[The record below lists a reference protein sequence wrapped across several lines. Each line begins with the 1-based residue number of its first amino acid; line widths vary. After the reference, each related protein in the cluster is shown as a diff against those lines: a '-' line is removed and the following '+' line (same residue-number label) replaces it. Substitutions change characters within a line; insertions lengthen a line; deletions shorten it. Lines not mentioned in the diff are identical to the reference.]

1 MAGQGRRAVA
11 PTWAGRALGVVGI
24 LALGVL
30 AMLVASALTPPVQV
44 SVHGQDLRV
53 GAVEPSLSGLL
64 SGPGVAELFG
74 EGRIE
79 TVQQFDGPLRPRM
92 VWQRFNPDAAAGAF
106 IQTTAPDGRP
116 TMGLDTAAVGEALA
130 RGWLAFLARLLAV
143 AGIAGA
149 LLYLVAVTVVGA
161 VRGPRWRQQHA
172 GHSIRPVLG
181 AALAG
186 VVVSLAAAG
195 LTLASARAQLAE
207 VSTLA
212 DLTGT
217 APLVTPPVA
226 TGPGRADIEVA
237 VIGDSTAAGVGNA
250 PIAEPTDA
258 DIACERS
265 SDAYA
270 QVLESATGWRVENLA
285 CASAT
290 IDQGLLGSQPDR
302 RPVVPP
308 PQVGVLKSI
317 TSLRAVVVSIGAND
331 IGWSQFL
338 AYCYRLSRCDDQAI
352 HQLIE
357 SRLNTF
363 RLQYAQL
370 LQQLSALPSR
380 PEVLVTGYYDPFGQA
395 FDCRALRDP
404 GGPAVPPIGYGFA
417 ARPGGPDQPTIVL
430 RKVEP
435 LRSILAQ
442 LNGILQQG
450 AEAFGFTSV
459 TPSFRGHEL
468 CSEQPW
474 VQGLSDPYPFHPSAA
489 GELAIAAALLPHLV
503 GVAEG

>member
-1 MAGQGRRAVA
+1 
-11 PTWAGRALGVVGI
+11 VVGGVGL

-30 AMLVASALTPPVQV
+30 SMLAAAALTPPVGV
-44 SVHGQDLRV
+44 TVLGQDV
-53 GAVEPSLSGLL
+53 QMGAVAPSLSGAL

-74 EGRIE
+74 EGPIE
-79 TVQQFDGPLRPRM
+79 TVQQFEGPLRPRI

-106 IQTTAPDGRP
+106 IQKTTPDGRP
-116 TMGLDTAAVGEALA
+116 TRGLDTSAVGETLA
-130 RGWLAFLARLLAV
+130 RGWLTFLVRLLAV
-143 AGIAGA
+143 AGIVGA
-149 LLYLVAVTVVGA
+149 LAYLVAVAMVGA
-161 VRGPRWRQQHA
+161 VRGAQWRQDHA
-172 GHSIRPVLG
+172 RHGVRPVLG
-181 AALAG
+181 AALAAM
-186 VVVSLAAAG
+186 VVTLAAAG
-195 LTLASARAQLAE
+195 VTLASARAQLGG

-217 APLVTPPVA
+217 APLVSPPVA
-226 TGPGRADIEVA
+226 AGPTRSDIEVA
-237 VIGDSTAAGVGNA
+237 VIGDSTAAGIGNA

-270 QVLESATGWRVENLA
+270 HVLQSATGWRVANLA

-290 IDQGLLGSQPDR
+290 IDQGLLGAQMDR

-317 TSLRAVVVSIGAND
+317 TSLRTVVVSIGAND
-331 IGWSQFL
+331 IRWSDFL
-338 AYCYRLSRCDDQAI
+338 KYCYGLSRCDDQATQ
-352 HQLIE
+352 QLILN
-357 SRLNTF
+357 RLDTF

-380 PEVLVTGYYDPFGQA
+380 PQVLITGYYDPFGQT
-395 FDCRALRDP
+395 FDCPALRDP
-404 GGPAVPPIGYGFA
+404 DAPEVPPTGYGFA
-417 ARPGGPDQPTIVL
+417 EVPGGPDQQTMVQ
-430 RKVEP
+430 RKIEP

-442 LNGILQQG
+442 LNSVLQQG

-459 TPSFRGHEL
+459 IPSFQGHGL
-468 CSEQPW
+468 CSDQPW
-474 VQGLSDPYPFHPSAA
+474 VQGLSDPDPFHPRAA

-503 GVAEG
+503 GVIPPP